1 MQTHA
6 AFFLLNSYSYLAYK
20 ARTIA
25 RCTRVRRLA
34 KPYYSSSW

>member
-6 AFFLLNSYSYLAYK
+6 AFFLLNNYSYLAYK

-25 RCTRVRRLA
+25 RCTRVR
-34 KPYYSSSW
+34 